1 MGPEEPREN
10 LNRSLGG
17 LEGKDGITEELEE
30 DQCTSQGQLHH
41 QHHYQAE
48 GHQDQDLAEQTK
60 EQPEGGGVS
69 CATSKHDR
77 MPSSIVWASQGGIA
91 PRETICSPI
100 LIHDYFVENQET
112 AIETEDDQPEKLQ
125 HHQTAEEPEDLD
137 QAEQTRGQQEGGRV
151 SCEISMNGWMPNPIV
166 WAARGGIAPKEREC
180 VSRLITTNFHE
191 SAKEDADAREM
202 PRESQEDWIRGAGE
216 EDNERYKKFLAYC
229 EEWREERR
237 ARIEE
242 ENGRK
247 RSARRKELAWE
258 MLRESI
264 RLIKENEG
272 AWRSRK
278 SKECERIKEEERMDR
293 LAIVA
298 EKKKKYGIKKLSKD
312 ETQKIKQ
319 RTGERMEIARA
330 KGNYW
335 KQYRDS
341 SKRTKGKEEE
351 EAWERLRDS
360 IVVLEENGNWIEKED
375 DVRRKSS
382 IDLQESIRNIREEE
396 GVTIKEHTNTNSAV
410 KEGQGEEDSCQEKE
424 GSRRSRICLG
434 VKKPVVNQEEEE
446 VKGQLEFNQ
455 EESLLSR
462 KEENPRKTKKRLLG
476 GGEGREEWMQMDIL
490 EREGPMLGE
499 FNSKFNVKHGQTAST
514 VKLQGSGTFIN
525 TKSKNTTIGVQKLV
539 ERFEYLAGGRGKEE
553 DYALN
558 CIRTPKK
565 VFEFEGS
572 SVCSPSKKI
581 RLAKPK
587 HCKVGTSLPTSSKAS
602 KSRSLDPWRT
612 TGGRSIVAG
621 STASPGH
628 RLHAREEQISSV
640 FQGEGTTSACKGSRS
655 SVGTGTK
662 ARWPPLTISSACRSG
677 GSTNIIGEQ
686 PDKSISSQ
694 TEPSGTTSTEHARR
708 TCCPTSRTTSP
719 SGLSV
724 LTSHLQT
731 SQTSYSL
738 SATSCSNKIVKKN
751 NISTTPPQPEPA
763 ASSSPPVPL
772 SSTCY
777 QEDLPKKK
785 ENVRRQ
791 KTDRKQ
797 EDILPDQAQYSH
809 LPGQAQGI
817 HPELPGV
824 SQESETLETS
834 AIFSPSTI
842 QSVDK
847 GGGDSVVEGKGVF
860 PGIISNLKVTNCSL
874 PATQPALNCR
884 NNIGA
889 HSPQVFSKT
898 TGTECFEFSDK
909 SRLKISMKGTLRDYC
924 HRKSGPRGP
933 NHPTDVPK
941 VQNQNI
947 TASEEVKGEASQNYP
962 K

>member
-1 MGPEEPREN
+1 MEPLKASRDEP
-10 LNRSLGG
+10 
-17 LEGKDGITEELEE
+17 EE
-30 DQCTSQGQLHH
+30 DQTNQGQLHQ
-41 QHHYQAE
+41 QHHHQAE
-48 GHQDQDLAEQTK
+48 GPDDLALAEEPK
-60 EQPEGGGVS
+60 EQPEGAGVS
-69 CATSKHDR
+69 CATSMNDRMPNPIVWASPGGIAPLEPINSPIIMHDCFGEQKGAETGVEPGDEPRDEPGEESIHHQQGHGDHQNHQRDPAGHHDQEEDHMGLHHHQGDPGDPDEQEAGEVSCAISMKER
-77 MPSSIVWASQGGIA
+77 MPSS
-91 PRETICSPI
+91 
-100 LIHDYFVENQET
+100 
-112 AIETEDDQPEKLQ
+112 
-125 HHQTAEEPEDLD
+125 
-137 QAEQTRGQQEGGRV
+137 
-151 SCEISMNGWMPNPIV
+151 IV

-180 VSRLITTNFHE
+180 ASRLITTNFHE

-202 PRESQEDWIRGAGE
+202 PRESKEDWIRGAGE

-237 ARIEE
+237 ARIDE

-272 AWRSRK
+272 AWGSRK

-396 GVTIKEHTNTNSAV
+396 GVIIKEHTNTYSTV

-446 VKGQLEFNQ
+446 VKGQLKFNQ
-455 EESLLSR
+455 EDRLLSK

-490 EREGPMLGE
+490 EREGTMVGE

-686 PDKSISSQ
+686 PDKPISSQ

-860 PGIISNLKVTNCSL
+860 SGIISNTKVTNCSL

-884 NNIGA
+884 NDIGA
-889 HSPQVFSKT
+889 HSPQVLSKT
-898 TGTECFEFSDK
+898 TGTACFEFSDK
-909 SRLKISMKGTLRDYC
+909 SRLKTSMKGTLRDYC

-941 VQNQNI
+941 VQNQKYHSI
-947 TASEEVKGEASQNYP
+947 
-962 K
+962 